1 MIRLSGEGSGGVG
14 PPYGLGTKE
23 TAMFNA
29 RDLLGQLM
37 QAGMTGSSSNRI
49 DHALGSQGLRQPGN
63 PIGDLLRNFQ
73 GGGQSPG
80 FGGLAEAAQSMFGD
94 AKQSVQSGNPLAI
107 GGLAALAGA
116 VLGGGG
122 AMRGALGGGA
132 LALLG
137 SIAMSALRNYQVGA
151 KPDAE
156 AIAQDAPLGLREPQ
170 NPEEEAELERTADLI
185 LRAMISAAKADGV
198 IDAGEM
204 QRIGSRLEEAGAD
217 QEARDFVLAELQKPP
232 DLEGLTRT
240 AHSPEVAAQL
250 YAASLLA
257 IEVDTAAE
265 RDYLRRLANRLG
277 LDAATV
283 QRIHRLMDAPTAT

>member
-1 MIRLSGEGSGGVG
+1 
-14 PPYGLGTKE
+14 
-23 TAMFNA
+23 MFNA

-37 QAGMTGSSSNRI
+37 QAGVTGSSSDRVG
-49 DHALGSQGLRQPGN
+49 HALGSQGLGQPGN
-63 PIGDLLRNFQ
+63 PIGDLLRNLQ
-73 GGGQSPG
+73 GGGPSPG
-80 FGGLAEAAQSMFGD
+80 FGGLAEAAQGMFGD

-122 AMRGALGGGA
+122 GAMRGALGGGA

-137 SIAMSALRNYQVGA
+137 SIAMSALRNYQAGA

-156 AIAQDAPLGLREPQ
+156 AIAKDAPLGLREPQ
-170 NPEEEAELERTADLI
+170 NPAEEEELERTADLI
-185 LRAMISAAKADGV
+185 LRAMISAAKADGL
-198 IDAGEM
+198 IDGGEM
-204 QRIGSRLEEAGAD
+204 QRIGGRLEQAGAD

-232 DLEGLTRT
+232 DLEGLTR
-240 AHSPEVAAQL
+240 AVHSPEVAAQL

-265 RDYLRRLANRLG
+265 RDYLRRLAGRLG
-277 LDAATV
+277 LDGATV
-283 QRIHRLMDAPTAT
+283 QRIHQMMDVPPAA

>member
-1 MIRLSGEGSGGVG
+1 ML
-14 PPYGLGTKE
+14 
-23 TAMFNA
+23 NA

-37 QAGMTGSSSNRI
+37 QAGMTGSSSNRVE
-49 DHALGSQGLRQPGN
+49 HALGSQGLSQSGN

-122 AMRGALGGGA
+122 GAMRGALGGGA

-137 SIAMSALRNYQVGA
+137 SIAISALRNYQAGA
-151 KPDAE
+151 QADAQ
-156 AIAQDAPLGLREPQ
+156 AIAKDAPLGLREPQ
-170 NPEEEAELERTADLI
+170 NPAEEAELERTADLI
-185 LRAMISAAKADGV
+185 LRAMISAAKADGL
-198 IDAGEM
+198 IDGGEM
-204 QRIGSRLEEAGAD
+204 QRIGSRLEQAGAD

-232 DLEGLTRT
+232 DLEGLTRGG
-240 AHSPEVAAQL
+240 HSPEVAAQL

-265 RDYLRRLANRLG
+265 RDYLRRLAGRLG

-283 QRIHRLMDAPTAT
+283 QRIHQMMDVPSAA